1 MNNRCGRGRIT
12 YSYMCPSLPTP
23 SSSEFHVSCI
33 STPTTTTWKGKKKK
47 GATCANER
55 RAKERNVLW
64 LQKGAP
70 PH

>member
-33 STPTTTTWKGKKKK
+33 STPSYYYL
-47 GATCANER
+47 ER
-55 RAKERNVLW
+55 GERKRDHLC
-64 LQKGAP
+64 K
-70 PH
+70 